1 MSRLAG
7 KTALVTGGAQGQGAA
22 EARAFAREGARVVIA
37 DVNSELGLAT
47 AAEIDGDVRYMHLD
61 VADTGSWKQA
71 VAAIDESYGGLNVLV
86 NNAARY
92 WARPI
97 LEESDDAL
105 DTIIAVNLKGAFLG
119 IRAVAPLMIA
129 SGGGSIINVSSTA
142 GVAGHAG
149 HAAYGM
155 TKWGIRGL
163 TRVAAAELSP
173 SRIRVNCLVP
183 GAITGPMLG
192 VNIPRSDQRNPDRW
206 TALPLR
212 RPGEPEEI
220 AEGAVFLASDESS
233 YVTGTDL
240 VLDGGATGTG

>member
-7 KTALVTGGAQGQGAA
+7 KVALVTGGARGQGAA
-22 EARAFAREGARVVIA
+22 EARAFAREGARVLIA
-37 DVNSELGLAT
+37 DVEDELGATT
-47 AAEIDGDVRYMHLD
+47 AADIDGDVRFAHLD
-61 VADTGSWKQA
+61 VSDSDSWKA
-71 VAAIDESYGGLNVLV
+71 VIATIETDFGRLDVLV

-92 WARPI
+92 WTRSI

-105 DTIIAVNLKGAFLG
+105 DAMIAVNLKGSFLG
-119 IRAVAPLMIA
+119 IRAAAPLMID

-142 GVAGHAG
+142 GLGGHVG

-155 TKWGIRGL
+155 TKWGLRGL

-173 SRIRVNCLVP
+173 SNVRVNCLVP

-192 VNIPRSDQRNPDRW
+192 VNIPEQQQRDPDLW
-206 TALPLR
+206 SGLPLR

-233 YVTGTDL
+233 YITGTDL